1 MIRRLVLVKQM
12 SDLNSAAV
20 NQMVMHRLAEDTYTA
35 QVERAREL
43 YRGRRDAMLAA
54 LQTHMPRGVSWTH
67 PQGGLFTW
75 VTLPQAVDA
84 GDLLKRAVTEARVA
98 FVPGGAFFAEG
109 SGRSTLRL
117 SYSLSS
123 EAQIVEGIGRLADLV
138 EAAIPCAA

>member
-1 MIRRLVLVKQM
+1 
-12 SDLNSAAV
+12 
-20 NQMVMHRLAEDTYTA
+20 
-35 QVERAREL
+35 VERAREL

-54 LQTHMPRGVSWTH
+54 LQTHMPRGVSWTR
-67 PQGGLFTW
+67 PSGGLFTW

-123 EAQIVEGIGRLADLV
+123 EAQIVEGIGRLADLI